1 VTAATER
8 RLPLTLTADE
18 QQLQKVIRDFVTDVV
33 PQPSGSATAWAA
45 LDPDG
50 RIWRRMSG
58 ELGLQGLA
66 VAEELGGQG
75 FGVAHLAIAFHE
87 LGRAICAAPLLSTA
101 ALAGRLLTNLP
112 ASEER
117 DRILRGIADGSLRVA
132 VVLDSDFQ
140 TAGSALTGAASAV
153 IEAGSADLLLVVT
166 DDAVHSVEI
175 SARGVTVTPQ
185 DGMDLTRDLADVRLD
200 GAAATTLAAAAGP
213 AIGRG
218 MAEAT
223 VLLSAELVGVA
234 EAALEEAVEYSR
246 IRIQFGRQIGSFQSL
261 KHRMA
266 DMLVATEGA
275 WSTCRHA
282 ALLCDATD
290 PVASPAELR
299 LAASV
304 AKAAASTAATFAT
317 AENVHIHGGIGFT
330 WEHSAHLRF
339 RRARSAAV
347 LLGSPAQHRS
357 GIAAVLTGGPTDG
370 HM

>member
-75 FGVAHLAIAFHE
+75 FGVAQLAIAFHE
-87 LGRAICAAPLLSTA
+87 LGRVICAAPLLSTA
-101 ALAGRLLTNLP
+101 ALAGRLLANLP
-112 ASEER
+112 ASEAR
-117 DRILRGIADGSLRVA
+117 DSILRGIVDGSLRVA
-132 VVLDSDFQ
+132 VVPDSDFQ
-140 TAGSALTGAASAV
+140 TAGSALTGAAAAV
-153 IEAGSADLLLVVT
+153 IDASTADLLLVIT

-175 SARGVTVTPQ
+175 SASGVTVTPQ
-185 DGMDLTRDLADVRLD
+185 EGMDLTRDLAGVRLD

-213 AIGRG
+213 AINRAT
-218 MAEAT
+218 AEAT

-234 EAALEEAVEYSR
+234 EAALGEAVEYAK
-246 IRIQFGRQIGSFQSL
+246 IRTQFGRQIGSFQSL

-290 PVASPAELR
+290 PVAAPAELR
-299 LAASV
+299 LAVSV

-339 RRARSAAV
+339 RRARSAAI
-347 LLGSPAQHRS
+347 LLGSPAEHRS
-357 GIAAVLTGGPTDG
+357 GIAAVLTGRATDG
-370 HM
+370 PP